1 MSARTL
7 DLHRLHQ
14 AIDARREQQG
24 LSWTALSRQVGVA
37 ASTIRRYADAIDAEA
52 DGVLNL
58 IQWLDAAPEDYITNN
73 MLTPTKLPPLERGRA
88 RVDMS
93 RIAEATTDPRG
104 ADGRTR
110 TTIQRVVRAAEH
122 SGQPVAALTR
132 LTDL

>member
-14 AIDARREQQG
+14 AIDAERQQQG

-37 ASTIRRYADAIDAEA
+37 ASTIRRYADANDAEA

-58 IQWLDAAPEDYITNN
+58 IQWLDAAPEHYITNN
-73 MLTPTKLPPLERGRA
+73 TLTPTKLPPLESGRA

-122 SGQPVAALTR
+122 SGQPIAALTR